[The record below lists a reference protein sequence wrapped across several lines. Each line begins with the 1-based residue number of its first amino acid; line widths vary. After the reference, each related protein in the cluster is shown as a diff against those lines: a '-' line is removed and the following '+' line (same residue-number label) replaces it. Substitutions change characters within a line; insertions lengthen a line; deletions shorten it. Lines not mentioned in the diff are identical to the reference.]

1 MELDKHIRDN
11 AARRESFMALAERVF
26 GLSFREWYAGGWWSE
41 RYRPYVLAHGDR
53 VLACIAVNVM
63 DTAWRGKDRR
73 YIQLGTVMTD
83 PACRGQGL
91 SRRLMEAVLADWEDA
106 CDGIYLFAN
115 ETVLEFYPRFGFE
128 RAAEY
133 EWTLPV
139 RQEAGPCRRLD
150 MDSARRQGAAAPG
163 VPIGEAP
170 TPRYPA
176 RNNFGLL
183 MFYAGSVYKEA
194 VYYMEDWD
202 MAAVAARNEGR
213 LICLD
218 VFGGRAGSPGRG
230 AGPPGTRE
238 GGRDPRVRA
247 AGRDGGRRPSAGRG
261 RRAVRAAGEGE
272 PAAGGAAAV
281 PGPVPCVRTAKNR
294 RGSNSSAAVFC
305 IIRSFRWRWGR
316 SRCCSAAA
324 GGRAPGPPR
333 KRRRRSP
340 AAPVWSPT
348 TGARTAQS

>member
-150 MDSARRQGAAAPG
+150 MDSAADRERLRRAYDRGSPYAAL
-163 VPIGEAP
+163 
-170 TPRYPA
+170 PA

-218 VFGGRAGSPGRG
+218 VFGGGQVPLAAVLARLARG
-230 AGPPGTRE
+230 KEDVTLGFAPPNGTGAAVRPLGGDDALFVLRGKENPLRE
-238 GGRDPRVRA
+238 GRLRF
-247 AGRDGGRRPSAGRG
+247 
-261 RRAVRAAGEGE
+261 
-272 PAAGGAAAV
+272 PALSHA
-281 PGPVPCVRTAKNR
+281 
-294 RGSNSSAAVFC
+294 
-305 IIRSFRWRWGR
+305 
-316 SRCCSAAA
+316 
-324 GGRAPGPPR
+324 
-333 KRRRRSP
+333 
-340 AAPVWSPT
+340 
-348 TGARTAQS
+348 

>member
-139 RQEAGPCRRLD
+139 RQEAGALPAAGHGQR
-150 MDSARRQGAAAPG
+150 RRQGAAAPG
-163 VPIGEAP
+163 VRSGKPL
-170 TPRYPA
+170 R
-176 RNNFGLL
+176 
-183 MFYAGSVYKEA
+183 
-194 VYYMEDWD
+194 
-202 MAAVAARNEGR
+202 
-213 LICLD
+213 
-218 VFGGRAGSPGRG
+218 RATG
-230 AGPPGTRE
+230 AE
-238 GGRDPRVRA
+238 QFRA
-247 AGRDGGRRPSAGRG
+247 ADVLRRLR
-261 RRAVRAAGEGE
+261 
-272 PAAGGAAAV
+272 
-281 PGPVPCVRTAKNR
+281 
-294 RGSNSSAAVFC
+294 
-305 IIRSFRWRWGR
+305 I
-316 SRCCSAAA
+316 
-324 GGRAPGPPR
+324 
-333 KRRRRSP
+333 
-340 AAPVWSPT
+340 
-348 TGARTAQS
+348 